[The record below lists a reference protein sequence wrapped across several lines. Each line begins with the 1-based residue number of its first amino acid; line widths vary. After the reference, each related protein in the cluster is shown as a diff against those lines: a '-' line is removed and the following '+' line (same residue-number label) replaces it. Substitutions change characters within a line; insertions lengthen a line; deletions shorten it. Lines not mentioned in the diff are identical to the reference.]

1 MKILILLV
9 VGYFCYRV
17 IKNWMMTGSPST
29 DKVSS
34 ASVGEIDDVMIQDP
48 VCGVYF
54 QKGNSIGLPYKGE
67 ELFFCSQE
75 CKQKFIHTQ
84 RNVIH
89 ADIKLKA

>member
-1 MKILILLV
+1 MKLLVLLV

-17 IKNWMMTGSPST
+17 MKNWMMTGSAAP

-54 QKGNSIGLPYKGE
+54 PKGNSIELQYRGQ

-75 CKQKFIHTQ
+75 CKAKFIHA
-84 RNVIH
+84 H
-89 ADIKLKA
+89 KEA

>member
-1 MKILILLV
+1 MKLLVLLV
-9 VGYFCYRV
+9 VGYFCYRAL
-17 IKNWMMTGSPST
+17 KNWMMTGRPSP

-54 QKGNSIGLPYKGE
+54 PKGSGIGLQFKGE

-75 CKQKFIHTQ
+75 CKEKFVHT
-84 RNVIH
+84 H
-89 ADIKLKA
+89 KET